1 MTRHPLIQT
10 VLAALFLLV
19 PQGSHGQEES
29 MTIGLIGDSTVARPY
44 GWGPAFASEAKDEVK
59 VLNYAVNGQTLQT
72 LSKRMDDL
80 VKQKPDFILIQFGHN
95 DMKVD
100 DTEAYSGR
108 LKDYVARAKRGGC
121 KVVILSSVTR
131 REFGED
137 GRISPRVIKG
147 RTLKDYSKAA
157 GAVAK
162 ETGVP
167 FIDLNSISVAH
178 HNKIGPAESATYDFE
193 EGDNTHFSKKGAEE
207 IAKLIIAAIRKDIP
221 GLAACLK

>member
-1 MTRHPLIQT
+1 
-10 VLAALFLLV
+10 
-19 PQGSHGQEES
+19 
-29 MTIGLIGDSTVARPY
+29 MTIGLIGDSTVATTY
-44 GWGPAFASEAKDEVK
+44 GWGPAFASEVKDEVK

-80 VKQKPDFILIQFGHN
+80 IEQKPDYILIQFGHN

-100 DTEAYSGR
+100 DTEVYRER

-137 GRISPRVIKG
+137 GKISPRVIKG